1 MNFKASFIGATAS
14 LLLVGAAV
22 AADLPSRKAPPPVV
36 APPAFTWSGWHAG
49 IVGAYAG
56 DAVKLNTSLY
66 SLSSGPIIG
75 APIERSFGTSGY
87 TVGYESG
94 YSWQIDDHLV
104 VGYESDFSYANVTT
118 NRSTALYNSV
128 NSRLNYFGTERLR
141 AGYALGRFLP
151 YVTAGFAYGS
161 FNGLNWTSAGDVFIP
176 ISNNASKW
184 RGGWTIGGGL
194 EYAVTDQVSVKADYL
209 YASMSAPNGSAI
221 GIIGPSYLTVN
232 SGQYNLNIARVGV
245 NYHLRDIGSV
255 LGLVAPIF

>member
-1 MNFKASFIGATAS
+1 MIFKASFIGATAS
-14 LLLVGAAV
+14 LLLVGGAV

-36 APPAFTWSGWHAG
+36 TPPAFTWTGWHAG

-66 SLSSGPIIG
+66 SLSSAPIIG
-75 APIERSFGTSGY
+75 APVERSFGTSGY

-94 YSWQIDDHLV
+94 YSWQVDDHLV
-104 VGYESDFSYANVTT
+104 LGYESDFSYANVTT
-118 NRSTALYNSV
+118 NSSGALYNSV

-141 AGYALGRFLP
+141 AGYAIGRFLP

-161 FNGLNWTSAGDVFIP
+161 FNGLNWTSAGELFIP
-176 ISNNASKW
+176 VANNSSKW
-184 RGGWTIGGGL
+184 RGGWTMGGGL
-194 EYAVTDQVSVKADYL
+194 EYALTDQVSVKADYL

-221 GIIGPSYLTVN
+221 GIVGPSYLTVN

-245 NYHLRDIGSV
+245 NYHIRDIGSV
-255 LGLVAPIF
+255 FGLVAPIF